1 MRLQSEIGHEIRLE
15 IGLRLDLEKLRFDLI
30 FEESF
35 HQFIFKD
42 PLCNLTVPEVVS
54 LSES

>member
-1 MRLQSEIGHEIRLE
+1 MVNEIGHEIRLE